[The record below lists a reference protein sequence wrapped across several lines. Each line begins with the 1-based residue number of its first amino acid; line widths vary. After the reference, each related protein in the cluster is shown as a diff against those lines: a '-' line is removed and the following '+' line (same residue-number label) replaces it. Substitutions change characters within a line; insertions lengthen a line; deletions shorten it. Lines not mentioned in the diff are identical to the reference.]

1 MSNDFFY
8 SPAAGDEAGME
19 MEMRLWEYIDGLS
32 TASEKSVIEQ
42 LIQSNR
48 AWKQKYGELM
58 EVHQAMQSSEL
69 EAPSMR
75 FTKNVMEEITKYQI
89 TPAAKTYIDKR
100 VIWGI
105 AIFFFT
111 MIAGFLIYG
120 FAQINWGAADAGNP
134 VIDKYV
140 NSVNTN
146 LDKVDYSKFFNNT
159 YMTVFM
165 MLNAVLGLMLLD
177 RYLAN
182 KRKQHTKEA

>member
-1 MSNDFFY
+1 MNSEFFN
-8 SPAAGDEAGME
+8 SPSGDGG

-32 TASEKSVIEQ
+32 SAAEKTVIEQ
-42 LIQSNR
+42 LIQSNME
-48 AWKQKYGELM
+48 WKQKYGELM
-58 EVHQAMQSSEL
+58 EVHEAMQSSEL

-75 FTKNVMEEITKYQI
+75 FTKNVMEEIAKYQI
-89 TPAAKTYIDKR
+89 TPAARTYIDKR

-120 FAQINWGAADAGNP
+120 FAQINWTEPGSG

-140 NSVNTN
+140 NNVNTN

-182 KRKQHTKEA
+182 KRKQHTKET